1 MYKRQTYN
9 RDTLEYNLIVDPS
22 VSSITV
28 NASAI
33 DGRATVNGSGT
44 IQLQSGANDVRIA
57 VTAQNG
63 SVREY
68 VVHVVR
74 QDNGPTYS
82 SSVGGS
88 TGGSSG
94 SSAGPGG
101 GEVGPGVSSG
111 PGVSDP
117 SSGGSAGTPGGSNIS
132 IAPDGSN

>member
-1 MYKRQTYN
+1 M
-9 RDTLEYNLIVDPS
+9 
-22 VSSITV
+22 
-28 NASAI
+28 
-33 DGRATVNGSGT
+33 
-44 IQLQSGANDVRIA
+44 RIA

-88 TGGSSG
+88 TGGSGG

-111 PGVSDP
+111 PGVSEP
-117 SSGGSAGTPGGSNIS
+117 SSGGSAGTPGGSNIT